1 VVIAAVLR
9 PPNIDL
15 YPFIIAHNFKVD

>member
-1 VVIAAVLR
+1 VIAAVLR